1 MNGNGNGQK
10 SVQILAL
17 GPRSQPGTAY
27 GTAKEQ
33 PKERAKKWTKNMVQ
47 WTLWATDLA
56 QSVRAV
62 EWSVRGAPR
71 VRFLHQV
78 WHLTRASCCH
88 PGCQSRLRGDGGNRC
103 SRGCLFATIL
113 VPNRRQLPPPW
124 LSIEA
129 QGGCWELALR
139 GVPFLFLFWR
149 PVGANGCHPGCRSR
163 HLVMAGIG
171 APKGAPFCCYS
182 GGLASANF
190 HCLDC

>member
-1 MNGNGNGQK
+1 MTSPAVPQPALEQRWAHLEWERIWNGNGSGQI
-10 SVQILAL
+10 SVPVLAL

-33 PKERAKKWTKNMVQ
+33 PKERAKKWTKKMVQ
-47 WTLWATDLA
+47 WTLWATHLA
-56 QSVRAV
+56 RSVL
-62 EWSVRGAPR
+62 GAPR
-71 VRFLHQV
+71 VRFLHQL

-129 QGGCWELALR
+129 QGGCWELALGGPLSCFCSSDQWVPTAASLAADR
-139 GVPFLFLFWR
+139 GT
-149 PVGANGCHPGCRSR
+149 GD
-163 HLVMAGIG
+163 
-171 APKGAPFCCYS
+171 
-182 GGLASANF
+182 GGN
-190 HCLDC
+190 